1 MDFSLIQGPGQR
13 LRDVILSDNLAEPT
27 GPVGSIQRQT
37 HGDRLRSSALIS
49 GSTAAFEPHYWVGS
63 ETFGQLFFG
72 AVVTRRS

>member
-37 HGDRLRSSALIS
+37 HGDRLRSSPIIS
-49 GSTAAFEPHYWVGS
+49 GSTTGF
-63 ETFGQLFFG
+63 
-72 AVVTRRS
+72 